1 MQTLNDLV
9 KKLSHDYLLLTIGA
23 LLFLTIKAILGYL
36 TFRHYNKRLEIIE
49 AKIDD
54 IRTR

>member
-1 MQTLNDLV
+1 MQMLNDLV

-36 TFRHYNKRLEIIE
+36 TYRHYNKRLEKIE
-49 AKIDD
+49 EKIDD
-54 IRTR
+54 IRMR